1 MTELRSFEGRDDT
14 LERLAEFAARD
25 RDAKAQELAAHTEN
39 RDFVQVYPKGWR
51 RFREMLKA
59 NPSAARLYAF
69 FAEHIDASAGVVCV
83 SQDVLADEMDMAVIS
98 IRRLTKWLEDAE
110 AIVRIRVGAGVYAYA
125 LDPTEVWRSWD
136 KGKAT
141 AVFNTRTLVKKA
153 DRANGE
159 VRRKLHVMVKDGSK
173 EGSKDAGDAIDE

>member
-1 MTELRSFEGRDDT
+1 MAELRSFEGPGDT
-14 LERLAEFAARD
+14 RERLAEFAARD
-25 RDAKAQELAAHTEN
+25 RDAKAQELAAHSEN

-51 RFREMLKA
+51 RFREMLKD

-83 SQDVLADEMDMAVIS
+83 SQDLLADEMDMAVITV
-98 IRRLTKWLEDAE
+98 RRLTKWLEDAN

-153 DRANGE
+153 DKANGE
-159 VRRKLHVMVKDGSK
+159 VRRKLTVMVKEASQ
-173 EGSKDAGDAIDE
+173 DAEADDVN